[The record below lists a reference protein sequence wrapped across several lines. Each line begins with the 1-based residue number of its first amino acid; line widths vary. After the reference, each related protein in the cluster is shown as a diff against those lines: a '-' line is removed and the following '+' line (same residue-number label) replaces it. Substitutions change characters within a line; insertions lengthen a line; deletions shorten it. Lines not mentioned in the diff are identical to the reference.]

1 MDENAL
7 LNFAVSVGKI
17 MLKNGAETHRVED
30 TIERI
35 LSTEE
40 NSMPETFITPTGIF
54 ASIQSPIVGNI
65 TKLCRISDYSINLEK
80 VTMANSLS
88 RDFVNKKISLEEG
101 FKKLETIENLADFPD
116 KIVVLSYGIVCAC
129 FAFIFKGT
137 PIDAVVAFL
146 SGTLLGIISLFFT
159 KRGVTSFLISLVKGF
174 FVAFFAISVFK
185 IMPYVNYEIVI
196 TGSIMPLVPGVATT
210 NAVRDVMNRD
220 FLSGACRLL
229 EASIVAV
236 SVATGVLA
244 AFSVFDIL
252 GGV

>member
-54 ASIQSPIVGNI
+54 ASIQSPITGNI

-88 RDFVNKKISLEEG
+88 RDFVNKKIPLEEG
-101 FKKLETIENLADFPD
+101 FKKLEVIENLADFPD

-129 FAFIFKGT
+129 FAFIFKGA

-146 SGTLLGIISLFFT
+146 NGAMLGIFSLFFA
-159 KRGVTSFLISLVKGF
+159 KRDVTSFLISLVKGF
-174 FVAFFAISVFK
+174 FVAFFAISAFK
-185 IMPYVNYEIVI
+185 IIPYVNYEIVI

-236 SVATGVLA
+236 SVAAGVLA
-244 AFSVFDIL
+244 AFAVFDIL